1 MKKKTLMAPKRRST
15 RPSRSRGDAQIDARS
30 YLLRDGV
37 RFRTVPCARFGD
49 VQQYRLQL
57 ESDNDNIVGL
67 DAIEDELRT
76 AGLNLRVEAVE
87 NILNTLCGVIPEYI
101 ARTGNAIRLGNLV
114 TLKPYA
120 TGTVAHA
127 NDAPDP
133 EKNHLE
139 VRATVCPALRYSLAK
154 ARLVNAMRNVD
165 GIDGVFGGPK
175 QNSGE
180 VDEKNDILVFG
191 SNIYLPKPAG
201 DANVRGRA
209 WLETKEG
216 ENLGRC
222 EVMLSG
228 NDNLC
233 LRLRLDAP
241 LRVRDC
247 RLAIETCGTKNAAL
261 DPTSPIS
268 LYRRNVRFVG
278 EVQ

>member
-1 MKKKTLMAPKRRST
+1 MKKKTLMAPKRMSA

-165 GIDGVFGGPK
+165 GIDSFWAVLNRITERSTRRTILWSLGGTSIFQNQRAMQKFGGARGLRP
-175 QNSGE
+175 
-180 VDEKNDILVFG
+180 EKAKSWG
-191 SNIYLPKPAG
+191 GAK
-201 DANVRGRA
+201 
-209 WLETKEG
+209 
-216 ENLGRC
+216 
-222 EVMLSG
+222 
-228 NDNLC
+228 
-233 LRLRLDAP
+233 
-241 LRVRDC
+241 
-247 RLAIETCGTKNAAL
+247 
-261 DPTSPIS
+261 
-268 LYRRNVRFVG
+268 
-278 EVQ
+278 

>member
-1 MKKKTLMAPKRRST
+1 MKKKTLMAPKRMSA

-165 GIDGVFGGPK
+165 GIDSVLGGPK
-175 QNSGE
+175 QNNGE
-180 VDEKNDILVFG
+180 VDEKNDIVVFG
-191 SNIYLPKPAG
+191 RNIYLPKPAG
-201 DANVRGRA
+201 DAKVRGRA
-209 WLETKEG
+209 WLETREG
-216 ENLGRC
+216 EKLGRC
-222 EVMLSG
+222 EVMVSG

>member
-261 DPTSPIS
+261 DPTSSIS